1 MDFNTM
7 ILGIIG
13 FIIALALF
21 KFMLKLPFYIM
32 TLAILGALGYAAY
45 KYVLNM

>member
-1 MDFNTM
+1 MDFTTIVM
-7 ILGIIG
+7 GVIG
-13 FIIALALF
+13 FIIALTLF

-45 KYVLNM
+45 KYVLHM